1 MKKFLAILLS
11 CMLMTMVAA
20 PVAAF
25 AAGGDTFVGSVEQET
40 PVDQVPDPGEKA
52 PQTGEAFP
60 VVPVAGAVFFAA
72 AAVGLF
78 AVAGQKQKS

>member
-11 CMLMTMVAA
+11 CMLMTTVIA
-20 PVAAF
+20 PVTAF
-25 AAGGDTFVGSVEQET
+25 AAGGDTFVSSVEQT
-40 PVDQVPDPGEKA
+40 GPVDQIPNPDDKA

-78 AVAGQKQKS
+78 VVAGKKQKS